1 MNKIK
6 KLILWLNKALAN
18 FTLAKFC
25 GAIVTVTILA
35 LVKYLISGSFHLE
48 YCDF

>member
-1 MNKIK
+1 MKKTK
-6 KLILWLNKALAN
+6 KLRTIINKALAN

-25 GAIVTVTILA
+25 GAIITVTLLA
-35 LVKYLISGSFHLE
+35 IVKYLVSGSFHLE